1 MKLYIIFV
9 SFLVISAV
17 HADWRVKSKYSMSD
31 NDILDV
37 IKMVNEGIAKGG
49 SRADVAKHIRNE
61 LNKDFGAENQAWGC
75 LYDGN
80 GDWGVAFKYT
90 RMISLILE
98 DVRDA
103 CNADTIY
110 CVLSV

>member
-1 MKLYIIFV
+1 
-9 SFLVISAV
+9 
-17 HADWRVKSKYSMSD
+17 MSD
-31 NDILDV
+31 NDVLDV
-37 IKMVNEGIAKGG
+37 IKMVNEGIDKGG
-49 SRADVAKHIRNE
+49 SRADVAKHIRNG

-75 LYDGN
+75 LYGGN